1 VARVASNPP
10 ASRNE
15 EPAAEPFRLRI
26 ADIDDVRALTGVERD
41 AFPTQWPSVQ
51 FRRELRRPR
60 TSYIVA
66 VRDLPKADPT
76 SDPEADGRPLDTA
89 TGASETA
96 DVESDSAG
104 IFSRLFRGLMQIALV
119 EPSEENE
126 PPPRDYMA
134 GYVGIWFVAGEAHIV
149 SIAVRDRDRRQGVG
163 ELLLVGAFAEA
174 RRRDA
179 KELTLEVR
187 RSNRPAAALYC
198 KYGFREAGVRKRYY
212 VDDGED
218 AIIMTTP
225 PIANVEYAS
234 ELDALARNHA
244 ARWGHS
250 VQARA

>member
-1 VARVASNPP
+1 MARAVSNPP
-10 ASRNE
+10 ASRNDKPAE
-15 EPAAEPFRLRI
+15 EPCRLRI
-26 ADIDDVRALTGVERD
+26 ADIDDVRALTTVERE

-66 VRDLPKADPT
+66 VRDLPEVDAQP
-76 SDPEADGRPLDTA
+76 RDTA
-89 TGASETA
+89 TGTTETA
-96 DVESDSAG
+96 DPASDSAG
-104 IFSRLFRGLMQIALV
+104 MFSRLFRGLRQIALV

-126 PPPRDYMA
+126 PPPRDFMA

-163 ELLLVGAFAEA
+163 ELLLIGAFAEA

-187 RSNRPAAALYC
+187 KSNRPAAALYQ

-212 VDDGED
+212 VDNGED

-250 VQARA
+250 VHSSA